1 MPDSGIPDAYAW
13 ARSEKSAAN
22 AEEPPCGVNEK
33 KIRNDRPSR
42 NKYICR
48 NCAAG
53 LDGIQ

>member
-53 LDGIQ
+53 LDGI